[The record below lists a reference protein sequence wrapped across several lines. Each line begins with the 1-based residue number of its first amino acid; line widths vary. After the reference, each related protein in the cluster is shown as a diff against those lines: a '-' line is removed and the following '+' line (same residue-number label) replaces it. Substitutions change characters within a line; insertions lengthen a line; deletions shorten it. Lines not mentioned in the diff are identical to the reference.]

1 MKSVIFTEA
10 SSTTAELTEDQEVR
24 EYFKGGFL
32 SVASLESD
40 LAEFGETELHI
51 LSEDYG
57 HLVGDEKSSSITKS
71 QASGVKSFKEALHSA
86 AGESDV
92 IVILLTKSTFESVVG
107 ESWQTV
113 CTEAQRGSIWCFGA
127 STSALSSINLDIL
140 EQKDCD
146 ILTYERVG
154 VARISS
160 ETREDLLEKLE
171 LNAPPQE

>member
-32 SVASLESD
+32 SVTSLESD

-92 IVILLTKSTFESVVG
+92 IVILLTKSIFESVVG

-113 CTEAQRGSIWCFGA
+113 CAEAQRGSIWCFGA

>member
-10 SSTTAELTEDQEVR
+10 SSTTAEPTEDQEIR
-24 EYFKGGFL
+24 DYFKGGFL

-51 LSEDYG
+51 LSEEYG
-57 HLVGDEKSSSITKS
+57 HLVGDEKSSNITKS
-71 QASGVKSFKEALHSA
+71 QPSGVNSFKKAIQSA
-86 AGESDV
+86 AGEADV
-92 IVILLTKSTFESVVG
+92 IVILLTKSIFESVVE
-107 ESWQTV
+107 ESWQTI
-113 CTEAQRGSIWCFGA
+113 CDEARRGSIWCFGA
-127 STSALSSINLDIL
+127 SKSALSSINLETL

-160 ETREDLLEKLE
+160 ETREDLLEILE

>member
-32 SVASLESD
+32 SVTSLESD

-113 CTEAQRGSIWCFGA
+113 CAEAQRGSIWCFGA
-127 STSALSSINLDIL
+127 SKSALSSIDLDIL

>member
-57 HLVGDEKSSSITKS
+57 HLVGNEKSSNIIKS

-86 AGESDV
+86 AGESDA

-113 CTEAQRGSIWCFGA
+113 CAEAQRGSIWCFGA
-127 STSALSSINLDIL
+127 SKSALSSINLDLL

-160 ETREDLLEKLE
+160 ETREDLLDILE
-171 LNAPPQE
+171 LNAPPQG

>member
-10 SSTTAELTEDQEVR
+10 SSTTAELTENQEVR

-57 HLVGDEKSSSITKS
+57 HLLGDEKSTNIAES
-71 QASGVKSFKEALHSA
+71 QTSGVESFREAIHSA
-86 AGESDV
+86 ARDADV
-92 IVILLTKSTFESVVG
+92 IIILLTKSIFESVVE
-107 ESWQTV
+107 ESWQTI
-113 CTEAQRGSIWCFGA
+113 CTEARRGSIWCFGA
-127 STSALSSINLDIL
+127 SKSALSSVNLETL
-140 EQKDCD
+140 KEKDCD
-146 ILTYERVG
+146 IFTYERVG

-160 ETREDLLEKLE
+160 ETKEDLLGILE
-171 LNAPPQE
+171 LNASA